1 MNRENLQRMADYIRT
16 ISAENFDM
24 YVYREGDHL
33 VQYSSSECK
42 TVGCV
47 IGHCTILDVE
57 NLPRN
62 GDGSGSILFATWS
75 ETFTGLEA
83 CSKEWDWCFSY
94 KWSTVDNSPEG
105 AARRIE
111 HMLDKGVPHNFHR
124 HSLQI
129 GVKWEY

>member
-16 ISAENFDM
+16 IPAENFDM
-24 YVYREGDHL
+24 YVYREGDHSI
-33 VQYSSSECK
+33 QYLSPECK

-75 ETFTGLEA
+75 ETFTGLEV

-94 KWSTVDNSPEG
+94 SWSTVDNSPEG

-111 HMLDKGVPHNFHR
+111 YLLEKGVPSGFYSRN
-124 HSLQI
+124 SLKRS
-129 GVKWEY
+129 KWEY